1 MAFSCSFWLL
11 NEKGCWVDGMTGEM
25 RTLQAAK
32 WTGLSRE
39 TFGFDRIDAVQPTSF
54 VESVPTY
61 KEPFD
66 KAAVVV

>member
-1 MAFSCSFWLL
+1 MVFSCSFWLL

-25 RTLQAAK
+25 RTLQ
-32 WTGLSRE
+32 GE
-39 TFGFDRIDAVQPTSF
+39 TFRFDRIDAVQPTSF